1 MLVAGSVRGGWMDA
15 NLDVVSR
22 EQLKDVVYARI
33 RAALVD
39 LTIAPGEP
47 LREAALVKQLGVS
60 KTPIREALVRLERD
74 GLVELTPYR
83 GARARVYSAED
94 LREIC
99 ELREVIEG
107 ECVRRAAHRMEPDF
121 HAALRE
127 NIEATDKAAAAGN
140 QRKLAELLDRFDELM
155 LTQLRNSMLIEL
167 IDRVRLHLRRIG
179 GIAAAMPGR
188 STRSAAQHREI
199 YDAIEQKKPALADR
213 CFRNHLRSIL
223 DDQLTALNDAPT
235 ESRPAARGRA
245 S

>member
-1 MLVAGSVRGGWMDA
+1 MDA

-33 RAALVD
+33 QAALVD

-107 ECVRRAAHRMEPDF
+107 ECVRRAARGMEPVF
-121 HAALRE
+121 QAALRE
-127 NIEATDKAAAAGN
+127 NIEATDKAAAVGN
-140 QRKLAELLDRFDELM
+140 QRKLSELLDRFDELM
-155 LTQLRNSMLIEL
+155 LTQLDNGLLIEL

-188 STRSAAQHREI
+188 STRSAAQHRRI
-199 YDAIEQKKPALADR
+199 FDAIDQRKPAVADR
-213 CFRNHLRSIL
+213 CFRDHLRSIL
-223 DDQLTALNDAPT
+223 DDQLTALNETPPPPV
-235 ESRPAARGRA
+235 RPARTR
-245 S
+245 SS

>member
-1 MLVAGSVRGGWMDA
+1 VDA
-15 NLDVVSR
+15 HLDTVSR
-22 EQLKDVVYARI
+22 EQLKDVVYARLQ
-33 RAALVD
+33 AALVD

-74 GLVELTPYR
+74 GLVELAPYK
-83 GARARVYSAED
+83 GARARVYSDED

-107 ECVRRAAHRMEPDF
+107 ECVRRAARGMDPALQ
-121 HAALRE
+121 AALKE
-127 NIEATDKAAAAGN
+127 NIEATEKAAAGN
-140 QRKLAELLDRFDELM
+140 NQRRLSELLDRFDELM
-155 LTQLRNSMLIEL
+155 LMQLNNRMLIEL

-179 GIAAAMPGR
+179 GISASMPGR

-199 YDAIEQKKPALADR
+199 FDAIDQRKPAVADR

-223 DDQLTALNDAPT
+223 EDQLTALEEA
-235 ESRPAARGRA
+235 SPA
-245 S
+245 